1 MNIFVESYG
10 LGYETTREQR
20 EEKKKRNSLCS
31 RISKELVS

>member
-20 EEKKKRNSLCS
+20 EEKKKG
-31 RISKELVS
+31 IVFVVK